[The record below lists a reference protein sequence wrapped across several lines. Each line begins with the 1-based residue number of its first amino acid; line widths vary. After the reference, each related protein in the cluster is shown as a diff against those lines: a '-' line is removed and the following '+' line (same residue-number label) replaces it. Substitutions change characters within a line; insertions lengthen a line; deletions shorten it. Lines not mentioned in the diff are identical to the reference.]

1 MTTYQM
7 SLHDPLM
14 LLDLC
19 SNRVT
24 RDGMR
29 HLAEVLRHNSTLEIL
44 DLRANRME
52 NDGAV
57 YLSEAIAWSGCSLKE

>member
-1 MTTYQM
+1 MT
-7 SLHDPLM
+7 
-14 LLDLC
+14 LDLFTHTPYHNLR

-29 HLAEVLRHNSTLEIL
+29 HLAEVLKQNPTLEIL
-44 DLRANRME
+44 DLRANRLE

-57 YLSEAIAWSGCSLKE
+57 YLSEAIASPGCSLRE

>member
-1 MTTYQM
+1 MT
-7 SLHDPLM
+7 PM
-14 LLDLC
+14 LPHLC

-29 HLAEVLRHNSTLEIL
+29 HLAEVLKQNSTLEIL
-44 DLRANRME
+44 DLRANRLE

-57 YLSEAIAWSGCSLKE
+57 YLSEAIAWPGCSLRE